1 MTVVVL
7 AVILC
12 IVNLLLWIVLFIRFN
27 SLFSADDI
35 VKTTREEMNKLVAD
49 INRNVDRNITL
60 IDDRIKELKN
70 LMAQADRKVAFVQS
84 ELSKP
89 SDAVYLTNALKSISN
104 RKNDNINNPYK
115 RFPSVNI
122 DELSASLDRDAV
134 HLDIIDNNGRTS
146 IADTANGKTNSF
158 GSNNSVE
165 SNKENFEVHN
175 VPTVSIAEKTIET
188 GISRKDFSTEVLK
201 LYRKGY
207 NVEAIASELSCSIS
221 EVSLVLDF
229 LK

>member
-12 IVNLLLWIVLFIRFN
+12 VVNLLLWIVLFIRFN

-35 VKTTREEMNKLVAD
+35 VKNTKEEMNKLVAD

-60 IDDRIKELKN
+60 IDDRIKELKL
-70 LMAQADRKVAFVQS
+70 LMAQADKKVAFVQS
-84 ELSKP
+84 ELSKS
-89 SDAVYLTNALKSISN
+89 SDAVYFTNALKSISN
-104 RKNDNINNPYK
+104 RKNDNVNNPY
-115 RFPSVNI
+115 RRSASINI
-122 DELSASLDRDAV
+122 NELSESLDRDAV
-134 HLDIIDNNGRTS
+134 HLDIINDDIANKNIPNKKSTDKNLNNNLNVSNSENHEIHNIPS
-146 IADTANGKTNSF
+146 I
-158 GSNNSVE
+158 SVA
-165 SNKENFEVHN
+165 EN
-175 VPTVSIAEKTIET
+175 PIEA

-229 LK
+229 FK